1 MNIKT
6 FAQQFNIST
15 MEEHK
20 TNRDLLVKGI
30 QNLGLCVILMFL
42 GPTLLYI
49 AFSNQE
55 KSTYILVLI
64 LAIMICGFAVFFLFR
79 GIHIIMKSMFDK

>member
-1 MNIKT
+1 
-6 FAQQFNIST
+6 

-20 TNRDLLVKGI
+20 TNRDVLVKGI
-30 QNLGLCVILMFL
+30 QNLGICVVLMFL

-55 KSTYILVLI
+55 KPTYILVLI
-64 LAIMICGFAVFFLFR
+64 ISIVVCALAVFFLYR